1 MKILPNNL
9 LQTLCNLLVMRVT
22 KKGEFYNKYLDWGYD
37 NKCGEVPLENI
48 GSACSSWYSLSSNI
62 VIKHVQKKKNPGFY

>member
-1 MKILPNNL
+1 
-9 LQTLCNLLVMRVT
+9 MRVT
-22 KKGEFYNKYLDWGYD
+22 KKGEFYNKYLDWGYV

-62 VIKHVQKKKNPGFY
+62 VIKHVQK